1 MMPAFLSNPAWVAVV
16 LSSLALIPHL
26 VRLVYWMSKR
36 WQEPKRIKTQSM
48 KDHATYV
55 KLLDQYENYL
65 NLLEDLIII
74 RSQVEA
80 GSEEY
85 TLELELEFVDT
96 RDSIFHKLERS
107 GERETQ
113 MGIFQKLDVLEG
125 RNIGLEDQQDRR
137 AELDDR
143 QAKIERHPLFV
154 GR

>member
-1 MMPAFLSNPAWVAVV
+1 
-16 LSSLALIPHL
+16 
-26 VRLVYWMSKR
+26 
-36 WQEPKRIKTQSM
+36 M